1 MTEAPIRTF
10 IALKLPEQLTSLL
23 ESTQQKLMEYGFKVR
38 WVRPENIH
46 LTVKFLGDIQIS
58 DVDRIS
64 AVISES
70 VRNFQPFSFYT
81 KGLGVFPGIRRPR
94 VIWVGLGG
102 EVDQIS
108 GFQHHLDQS
117 LSAIG
122 YPKEK
127 RPFQGHLTLGRFKG
141 SVHSGKLAEVLNSQ
155 SGFVSDTVTIDRVT
169 LFKSDLKPSG
179 AVYSELAS
187 IPLT

>member
-1 MTEAPIRTF
+1 MTDAAIRAF

-23 ESTQQKLMEYGFKVR
+23 NSTQQKLMGYGFKIR

-46 LTVKFLGDIQIS
+46 LTIKFLGDIQLS
-58 DVDRIS
+58 DIDRIS
-64 AVISES
+64 AVLSES
-70 VRNFQPFSFYT
+70 ARNFQPFSFYA

-94 VIWVGLGG
+94 VIWVGLAG
-102 EVDQIS
+102 EVDQII
-108 GFQHHLDQS
+108 GFQRHIDQS

-141 SVHSGKLAEVLNSQ
+141 AVHSGKLAEALNHQ
-155 SGFVSDTVTIDRVT
+155 SGFVSDTVTIESVI

-187 IPLT
+187 IPLV